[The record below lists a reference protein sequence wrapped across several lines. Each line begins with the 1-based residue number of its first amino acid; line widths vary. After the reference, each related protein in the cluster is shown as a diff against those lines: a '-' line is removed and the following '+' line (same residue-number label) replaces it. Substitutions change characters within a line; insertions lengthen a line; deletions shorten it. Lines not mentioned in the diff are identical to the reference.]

1 METSVQG
8 SIKQVLDKQQC
19 DKIKQRIKKLLI
31 QIDHD
36 KKGFVKAEVFKSIL
50 DLHKVVFGQTS
61 MQRLVRSCSVP
72 G

>member
-19 DKIKQRIKKLLI
+19 DKTKQRIKKLLI
-31 QIDHD
+31 QIDHGGN
-36 KKGFVKAEVFKSIL
+36 GFVKAEVFKSIL

-61 MQRLVRSCSVP
+61 MQRLVKSCSVP

>member
-1 METSVQG
+1 METSVPG

-36 KKGFVKAEVFKSIL
+36 
-50 DLHKVVFGQTS
+50 
-61 MQRLVRSCSVP
+61 
-72 G
+72 